1 MANENNYDDTA
12 AGEQQDALP
21 RTEPIRIGR
30 PARTRG
36 LSGRLSGSRSRAQ
49 SQQSRGSRSRRNSPH
64 LHRIA
69 SHLDDHSGYVHE
81 HSAGHSES
89 EDEPL
94 EEAESN
100 DAAFDSQESYGEKE
114 KDEEVPEVRD
124 GILDERDVEDQ
135 APPLERKATSK
146 SVKDP
151 NLVTWEGPDDPEN
164 PKNWSKK
171 RKWLAT
177 IVVSSFTFISPVSSS
192 MVAPALSTMAAQFHV
207 TNEVESQLML
217 SIFILAYAIGPL
229 FLGPMSEIYGRVI
242 VLQVANAFYF
252 VFNLACGF
260 AQSSGQ
266 MIAFRFL
273 SGLGGS
279 APLSIGGGVIG
290 DAWQAHERGRAIS
303 IYSLMPLLGPAV
315 GPIAGG
321 FITENTTWR

>member
-1 MANENNYDDTA
+1 MAGSDTYDDMSGT
-12 AGEQQDALP
+12 EREMDDAP

-30 PARTRG
+30 TTRTG
-36 LSGRLSGSRSRAQ
+36 TFSSRLSRSQ
-49 SQQSRGSRSRRNSPH
+49 SQKSRDSRSRRNSAH
-64 LHRIA
+64 IHRIA
-69 SHLDDHSGYVHE
+69 SHLDDHSGYVHDYA
-81 HSAGHSES
+81 AGHSDEEEEES
-89 EDEPL
+89 MEEPDEMAL
-94 EEAESN
+94 
-100 DAAFDSQESYGEKE
+100 DSQESYGEKE
-114 KDEEVPEVRD
+114 KEEEVPEVRD
-124 GILDERDVEDQ
+124 GIKDMRDVEDQ
-135 APPLERKATSK
+135 APKLERRATSK
-146 SVKDP
+146 SIKDP
-151 NLVTWEGPDDPEN
+151 NLVTWDGPDDPEN

-192 MVAPALSTMAAQFHV
+192 MVAPALGSIAAQFHV
-207 TNEVESQLML
+207 TNESESQLVL

-229 FLGPMSEIYGRVI
+229 FLGPLSEIYGRVI
-242 VLQVANAFYF
+242 VLQLANAFYF

-260 AQSSGQ
+260 AQTSGQ

-290 DAWQAHERGRAIS
+290 DAWLAHERGRAVS
-303 IYSLMPLLGPAV
+303 VYSLMPLLGPAV